1 MINKKKLFGYSYIMV
16 NVLLALMYERK
27 TDLSALCK

>member
-1 MINKKKLFGYSYIMV
+1 MV